1 MTWRYGELPLIEHR
15 GHWRSHPNDDDVTED
30 EYEDVYDAF
39 QRHTDEVLKQNPYD
53 RLCYIIGDFQG
64 DRTQTLVVNDLSVLN
79 ADLIRDLQSLLRRPN
94 YRNWRIAVEAA
105 ILEDWIMIYPGAV
118 CTDRRLEPGEVD
130 EAIELVRDRQMR
142 IRQRR
147 EDERQE
153 RIDRVRPLLRDAYA
167 VALVENEL
175 AYQVQVEICSG
186 KDDGLVRMW
195 VIHPIPT
202 EYGEINDYV
211 VDPDAYLLEEF
222 SLTADGEIRRGI
234 WPKQPNA
241 LLLALWEFP
250 ADERKRLRFEHEGRV
265 SELPY

>member
-1 MTWRYGELPLIEHR
+1 MTWRYGELPLIEHYDDWKSDP
-15 GHWRSHPNDDDVTED
+15 HDDDVTED
-30 EYEDVYDAF
+30 EYEDVYLTF
-39 QRHTDEVLKQNPYD
+39 QGHIDEVLKQDPFD
-53 RLCYIIGDFQG
+53 RLAYVVGDFHG
-64 DRTQTLVVNDLSVLN
+64 DRTQKLVFNDLSVLN

-94 YRNWRIAVEAA
+94 YRNWRVAVEAA

-195 VIHPIPT
+195 VIHQMPRELAEP
-202 EYGEINDYV
+202 DSYV
-211 VDPDAYLLEEF
+211 ADPEAYLLEEF
-222 SLTADGEIRRGI
+222 SLLRDGEIKKGV
-234 WPKQPNA
+234 WPEEREA

-250 ADERKRLRFEHEGRV
+250 ADERKRLRFEREGRV